1 MKTAK
6 ILKNGRSQTVILPK
20 DCRISSN
27 EVKVNK
33 IGDIVLLIP
42 SDNRWNSFVQATD
55 MFSDDFM
62 SAERIA
68 PEA

>member
-6 ILKNGRSQTVILPK
+6 ILKKGKSQTVKLPE
-20 DCRISSN
+20 DFRISSN
-27 EVKVNK
+27 EVIVNK

-42 SDNRWNSFVQATD
+42 SDNKWNSFIQATN

-62 SAERIA
+62 SAERFSS
-68 PEA
+68 EA

>member
-6 ILKNGRSQTVILPK
+6 ILKKVKSQTVKLPE
-20 DCRISSN
+20 DFRISSN
-27 EVKVNK
+27 EVIVNK

-42 SDNRWNSFVQATD
+42 SDNKWNSFIQATN

-62 SAERIA
+62 SAERFSS
-68 PEA
+68 EA